1 MQQIKE
7 RVEKRYMATEKE
19 GKEAE
24 NDTEK
29 DKEKRGGEGT
39 PKVTWREERSVRGG
53 GKGEFIGWMYNE
65 VCPKIQVNLNS

>member
-19 GKEAE
+19 EKEAG

-39 PKVTWREERSVRGG
+39 PKVTWREKRSVRGG
-53 GKGEFIGWMYNE
+53 GKG
-65 VCPKIQVNLNS
+65 